1 MLGLTIFEETHPE
14 DVSEDR
20 RQFQRQ
26 LAGEFERCSIEKR
39 IARKDGGHIWA
50 QVTSSSVRDADGR
63 FLYAVRV
70 QHDITNRKRA
80 ERHYPVAWKNTQRC
94 FCRTGMSCAIRR
106 RPRGS
111 IQSPKI
117 GRKLKTPPRMS
128 KQATTTRTKNED
140 GSCSHRMKVDTFVG
154 TRRRNNSKYLSNSAL
169 TEAINSTFSD
179 TRTRQLAR
187 NPRLNQNICTESVPN
202 PSASQWR

>member
-1 MLGLTIFEETHPE
+1 MGLTIFEETHPE

-94 FCRTGMSCAIRR
+94 LPFRSDCSIAPRPPIVTRPPLMQFRVKGQALALSCQGGPIINAH
-106 RPRGS
+106 GV
-111 IQSPKI
+111 
-117 GRKLKTPPRMS
+117 LKQP
-128 KQATTTRTKNED
+128 D
-140 GSCSHRMKVDTFVG
+140 
-154 TRRRNNSKYLSNSAL
+154 
-169 TEAINSTFSD
+169 
-179 TRTRQLAR
+179 
-187 NPRLNQNICTESVPN
+187 
-202 PSASQWR
+202 

>member
-1 MLGLTIFEETHPE
+1 MFEETHPE

-80 ERHYPVAWKNTQRC
+80 ERHYPVAWKNTQR
-94 FCRTGMSCAIRR
+94 FCLFGAIAALHLAHRLLR
-106 RPRGS
+106 GRP
-111 IQSPKI
+111 
-117 GRKLKTPPRMS
+117 
-128 KQATTTRTKNED
+128 
-140 GSCSHRMKVDTFVG
+140 
-154 TRRRNNSKYLSNSAL
+154 
-169 TEAINSTFSD
+169 
-179 TRTRQLAR
+179 
-187 NPRLNQNICTESVPN
+187 
-202 PSASQWR
+202 

>member
-1 MLGLTIFEETHPE
+1 M
-14 DVSEDR
+14 SEDR

-80 ERHYPVAWKNTQRC
+80 EEALARRMEEQAALFAFSERLQHCTSSTDCYEAALNAVPGQRS
-94 FCRTGMSCAIRR
+94 GPCAFLPR
-106 RPRGS
+106 RP
-111 IQSPKI
+111 
-117 GRKLKTPPRMS
+117 
-128 KQATTTRTKNED
+128 
-140 GSCSHRMKVDTFVG
+140 
-154 TRRRNNSKYLSNSAL
+154 NNKRA
-169 TEAINSTFSD
+169 
-179 TRTRQLAR
+179 
-187 NPRLNQNICTESVPN
+187 
-202 PSASQWR
+202 

>member
-1 MLGLTIFEETHPE
+1 M
-14 DVSEDR
+14 SEDR

-94 FCRTGMSCAIRR
+94 LPFRNDCSIAPRPPIVTRPPLMQFRVKGQALALSCQGGPIINAHRV
-106 RPRGS
+106 
-111 IQSPKI
+111 
-117 GRKLKTPPRMS
+117 LKQP
-128 KQATTTRTKNED
+128 D
-140 GSCSHRMKVDTFVG
+140 
-154 TRRRNNSKYLSNSAL
+154 
-169 TEAINSTFSD
+169 
-179 TRTRQLAR
+179 
-187 NPRLNQNICTESVPN
+187 
-202 PSASQWR
+202 